1 MRPLIGLFIIAVSMA
16 LAGNGFSVLL
26 SISVQVCNYVI
37 IYFLLFI
44 SFSIFLY
51 IRFLVLIKSFYLSF
65 ILSVAQMSKFFIFK
79 SSLNLC
85 DVS

>member
-1 MRPLIGLFIIAVSMA
+1 MRPLIGLFLIAVSMA

-51 IRFLVLIKSFYLSF
+51 MFSCL
-65 ILSVAQMSKFFIFK
+65 
-79 SSLNLC
+79 
-85 DVS
+85 D